1 VGQWRSAES
10 VSPYSGG
17 TVPESHR
24 VPSPLTGMWTAT
36 LSSSPVQS
44 TRWVPVI
51 ACATLI
57 FALSGTPGLST
68 GLGFWDLVL
77 RKLAHAA
84 IYAVLGLLLVR
95 AWRRSGPSLLAG
107 VAFAASDEL
116 HQHFVPGRVGA
127 PLDVAIDTVGLLV
140 GVTIAARR
148 FGL

>member
-1 VGQWRSAES
+1 
-10 VSPYSGG
+10 
-17 TVPESHR
+17 
-24 VPSPLTGMWTAT
+24 MWAAS

-68 GLGFWDLVL
+68 GLGYWDLVL
-77 RKLAHAA
+77 RKLGHAA

-95 AWRRSGPSLLAG
+95 AWRRGAPSFLAG
-107 VAFAASDEL
+107 VAFAASDEV

-140 GVTIAARR
+140 GVSVAARR
-148 FGL
+148 FRL